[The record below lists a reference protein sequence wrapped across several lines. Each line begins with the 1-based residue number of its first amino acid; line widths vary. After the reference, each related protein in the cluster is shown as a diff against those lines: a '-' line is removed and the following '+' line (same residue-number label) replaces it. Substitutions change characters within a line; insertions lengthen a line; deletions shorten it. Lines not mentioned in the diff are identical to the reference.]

1 MCQQLM
7 HTLQVS
13 NPHGR
18 KNHKREDNTRTIPSK
33 RGGAHVNKRTVQRRY
48 VLWNSADSVSA
59 VYRGPKKNVKL
70 KK

>member
-1 MCQQLM
+1 M

-18 KNHKREDNTRTIPSK
+18 KNHNSEDNIITIPSK

-48 VLWNSADSVSA
+48 VFWNSADLVSA
-59 VYRGPKKNVKL
+59 VYRGPKKKRKIKEINNS
-70 KK
+70 